1 MAACGVDGSRGRDAK
16 MPSRIAVN
24 SGALSEPGTV
34 FFSDNYLGFSGDSAY
49 RLAKSLGPRADF
61 WVRELLCLLPE
72 LVLVIQ
78 LAKTSLGGVGV
89 GFHSLKCFWGVFA
102 AVHSWASKKGIAPTK
117 LENLV
122 VLPDISRRIDLTT
135 LRCSLCSARP
145 RICPS
150 IAGEQRERHA
160 QYEGRHVNRN
170 VECRI

>member
-1 MAACGVDGSRGRDAK
+1 MMKR
-16 MPSRIAVN
+16 PSRSLLIQ
-24 SGALSEPGTV
+24 GALSKPGTV
-34 FFSDNYLGFSGDSAY
+34 LFSDNYLGFSGDSAH

-61 WVRELLCLLPE
+61 CVRELLCLLTN

-102 AVHSWASKKGIAPTK
+102 VVHSWASKKGIATIK
-117 LENLV
+117 LEDLLGPPEVN
-122 VLPDISRRIDLTT
+122 RRIDLTT

-150 IAGEQRERHA
+150 IAGEQQERHA
-160 QYEGRHVNRN
+160 QHDGRHVNRN
-170 VECRI
+170 VKCRI